1 MLSPPRAP
9 FKSVGWGHWS
19 RLQSDQTGWCLLS
32 EVKPDS
38 NSKNWLITLSGN
50 AQSTAALRAGAD
62 LALAAGAFG
71 QKVTLVFS
79 GEGLAL
85 LKPEPERH
93 ESLYRLLGSLPYYEI
108 EQVYALIS
116 DDVAQPYRNDLTVLP
131 ISQAEWAAAEMA
143 SDIVV
148 NY

>member
-1 MLSPPRAP
+1 M
-9 FKSVGWGHWS
+9 
-19 RLQSDQTGWCLLS
+19 SDLTS
-32 EVKPDS
+32 NT
-38 NSKNWLITLSGN
+38 NSKDWLITLSGK
-50 AQSTAALRAGAD
+50 AQASATLQAGVD

-93 ESLYRLLGSLPYYEI
+93 EPLHRLLGSLPYYEI
-108 EQVYALIS
+108 DQVYALAS
-116 DDVAQPYRNDLTVLP
+116 NSEALTYREDLTVLP
-131 ISQAEWAAAEMA
+131 ISQTEWTAAQVA

>member
-1 MLSPPRAP
+1 MLAGKAQAP
-9 FKSVGWGHWS
+9 GT
-19 RLQSDQTGWCLLS
+19 LQ
-32 EVKPDS
+32 
-38 NSKNWLITLSGN
+38 
-50 AQSTAALRAGAD
+50 AGVD

-93 ESLYRLLGSLPYYEI
+93 EPLHRLLGSLPYYEI
-108 EQVYALIS
+108 DQVYALAS
-116 DDVAQPYRNDLTVLP
+116 NSEALTYREDLTVLP
-131 ISQAEWAAAEMA
+131 MSQAEWTAAQVA

>member
-1 MLSPPRAP
+1 M
-9 FKSVGWGHWS
+9 
-19 RLQSDQTGWCLLS
+19 SDLAS
-32 EVKPDS
+32 NA
-38 NSKNWLITLSGN
+38 NSKDWLITLAGK
-50 AQSTAALRAGAD
+50 AQATATLQAGVD

-93 ESLYRLLGSLPYYEI
+93 KPLHCLLGSLPYYEI
-108 EQVYALIS
+108 DEVYALAS
-116 DDVAQPYRNDLTVLP
+116 NSEVLTYREDLTVLP
-131 ISQAEWAAAEMA
+131 ISQTEWAAAQVA

>member
-1 MLSPPRAP
+1 M
-9 FKSVGWGHWS
+9 
-19 RLQSDQTGWCLLS
+19 SDLASNT
-32 EVKPDS
+32 
-38 NSKNWLITLSGN
+38 NSKDWLITLAGK
-50 AQSTAALRAGAD
+50 AHATATLQAGVD

-85 LKPEPERH
+85 LKPKPERH
-93 ESLYRLLGSLPYYEI
+93 EPLHRLLGSLPYYEI
-108 EQVYALIS
+108 DQVYALAS
-116 DDVAQPYRNDLTVLP
+116 NSEAPTYRGDLTVLP
-131 ISQAEWAAAEMA
+131 MSQTEWTAAQVA

>member
-1 MLSPPRAP
+1 M
-9 FKSVGWGHWS
+9 
-19 RLQSDQTGWCLLS
+19 
-32 EVKPDS
+32 
-38 NSKNWLITLSGN
+38 
-50 AQSTAALRAGAD
+50 D

-85 LKPEPERH
+85 LKPEPERYEPLH
-93 ESLYRLLGSLPYYEI
+93 RLLGSLPYYEI
-108 EQVYALIS
+108 DQVYSLASNSEALT
-116 DDVAQPYRNDLTVLP
+116 YREDLTVRP
-131 ISQAEWAAAEMA
+131 MSQTEWTAAQKA

>member
-1 MLSPPRAP
+1 M
-9 FKSVGWGHWS
+9 
-19 RLQSDQTGWCLLS
+19 SDLASNT
-32 EVKPDS
+32 
-38 NSKNWLITLSGN
+38 NSKDWLITLAGKPQ
-50 AQSTAALRAGAD
+50 ATATLQAGLD

-85 LKPEPERH
+85 LKREPKPHERLH
-93 ESLYRLLGSLPYYEI
+93 RLLGSLPYYEI
-108 EQVYALIS
+108 DQVYALAS
-116 DDVAQPYRNDLTVLP
+116 NSWALTYREDLTVLP
-131 ISQAEWAAAEMA
+131 MSQTEWTAAQVA

>member
-1 MLSPPRAP
+1 
-9 FKSVGWGHWS
+9 
-19 RLQSDQTGWCLLS
+19 LS
-32 EVKPDS
+32 ELSSNS
-38 NSKNWLITLSGN
+38 NSKNWLITLSGK
-50 AQSTAALRAGAD
+50 AQSTTALQAGAD

-85 LKPEPERH
+85 LQPEPERH
-93 ESLYRLLGSLPYYEI
+93 ESLHRLLGSLPYFEI
-108 EQVYALIS
+108 ERVYALTS
-116 DDVAQPYRNDLTVLP
+116 DNAALPYRDDLTVLP
-131 ISQAEWAAAEMA
+131 MSQAEWTAAEMA

>member
-1 MLSPPRAP
+1 MSELS
-9 FKSVGWGHWS
+9 SN
-19 RLQSDQTGWCLLS
+19 T
-32 EVKPDS
+32 
-38 NSKNWLITLSGN
+38 NSKDWLITLSGK
-50 AQSTAALRAGAD
+50 AQSTAALKAGAD

-85 LKPEPERH
+85 LQPEPERH
-93 ESLYRLLGSLPYYEI
+93 ESLHRLLGSLPYYEI
-108 EQVYALIS
+108 ERVYALSS
-116 DDVAQPYRNDLTVLP
+116 DHVALPYRDDLTVLP
-131 ISQAEWAAAEMA
+131 MSQAEWTAAEMA

>member
-1 MLSPPRAP
+1 LSKLA
-9 FKSVGWGHWS
+9 
-19 RLQSDQTGWCLLS
+19 
-32 EVKPDS
+32 PDS
-38 NSKNWLITLSGN
+38 NSKHWLITLSGKV
-50 AQSTAALRAGAD
+50 QSTAALQAGAD

-85 LKPEPERH
+85 LQPEPGRH
-93 ESLYRLLGSLPYYEI
+93 ESLHRLLGSLPYYEI
-108 EQVYALIS
+108 DQVYALAPHS
-116 DDVAQPYRNDLTVLP
+116 EALPYRDDLTVLP
-131 ISQAEWAAAEMA
+131 MSQAEWTAAEMA

>member
-1 MLSPPRAP
+1 MSELS
-9 FKSVGWGHWS
+9 SN
-19 RLQSDQTGWCLLS
+19 T
-32 EVKPDS
+32 
-38 NSKNWLITLSGN
+38 NSKDWLITLSGN

-85 LKPEPERH
+85 LRPESERH
-93 ESLYRLLGSLPYYEI
+93 ESLHRLLGSLPYYEI
-108 EQVYALIS
+108 DQVYALAPHS
-116 DDVAQPYRNDLTVLP
+116 EALPYRDDLTVLP
-131 ISQAEWAAAEMA
+131 MSQAEWTAAEMA

>member
-1 MLSPPRAP
+1 M
-9 FKSVGWGHWS
+9 
-19 RLQSDQTGWCLLS
+19 S
-32 EVKPDS
+32 ELASNS
-38 NSKNWLITLSGN
+38 NSKNWLITLSGKV
-50 AQSTAALRAGAD
+50 QSTAALQAGAD

-85 LKPEPERH
+85 LKAEPERH
-93 ESLYRLLGSLPYYEI
+93 EALHRLLGSLPYYEI
-108 EQVYALIS
+108 ERVYALAS
-116 DDVAQPYRNDLTVLP
+116 HSEALTYRDDLTVLP

>member
-1 MLSPPRAP
+1 M
-9 FKSVGWGHWS
+9 
-19 RLQSDQTGWCLLS
+19 SDIASST
-32 EVKPDS
+32 
-38 NSKNWLITLSGN
+38 NSKDWLITLAGK
-50 AQSTAALRAGAD
+50 AQATATLWAGVD

-85 LKPEPERH
+85 LKPAPKRH
-93 ESLYRLLGSLPYYEI
+93 EPLHRLLGSLPYYEI
-108 EQVYALIS
+108 NQVYALAS
-116 DDVAQPYRNDLTVLP
+116 NSEALTYREDLTVLP
-131 ISQAEWAAAEMA
+131 MSQTEWTAAQVA